1 MKKSKLT
8 KMLAVFLVTAIL
20 FGSLSAL
27 TVFVSAADP
36 EEETSESGEDSSSM
50 FGYNR
55 TIGEVKALMEA
66 TSYAKY
72 SEKYADV
79 PDGPKSIIIDPTQ
92 YNAEQTDAKVEIYK
106 NFEGH
111 TGDSLY
117 MADQG
122 KTSWTFTVPE
132 TGRYAMNIT
141 YYPVQGTNTTIERM
155 LYIDGRLPFSEARY
169 FYFPRVWEYIL
180 SEEDGFDIDIN
191 GNDIRPVRQEKP
203 SWQNYYLRD
212 WLGYTIDPFEFYL
225 TAGEHT
231 ITFEAAR
238 EPIVLSSIEFY
249 PYIEEAP
256 YAEVL
261 AGWQAAGYQVITD
274 VEPIK
279 VQAEKPTELSIQN
292 MFPANDRTSALSEP
306 QDPKVIKYNIMDYG
320 TVGQYIRYDVDVPKA
335 GLYQIAVRFRQNALI
350 GMFSSRRV
358 RINGDIQF
366 REASYCRFIFDPAF
380 QSGPLNDGTTDFLF
394 YLEEGTNTVEFEV
407 VLGEMTHY
415 VYQIEQMID
424 ELNAAYKKI
433 LMITGP
439 SPDAYRDYGFERIV
453 PDAVETLARS
463 SRNLYKIRDELVAIT
478 GELGDQVAALEMYA
492 LLFKTMAEDEY
503 EIAPNFINFKNYT
516 VSLSNWLYAALA
528 QPLKID
534 YFTIQSP
541 EAKPPKAVANFF
553 EAAWFEMKAF
563 VSSFFMDYVTIGF
576 RTSGDVEYEDT
587 LTMWA
592 ISDREN
598 SLILRRIID
607 SYFTP
612 ETNVSV
618 TIKVIAAGLTE
629 AIIAGIGPDIS
640 FMSSVDTITW
650 GLRTAVEKLN
660 EFEGYDEVQSWFTES
675 ALTPLSLYGTTYGLP
690 TSMAFNMVFYRLDV
704 LAELGLDIPKTW
716 DNLYDMLPVIQNK
729 HLQIGM
735 PVTGVIAGQ
744 IATATSANVGSLA
757 GVNIFL
763 YQNGTTLYADD
774 GMRVNLDS
782 NEALSAFESLT
793 NFFTK
798 YSCPVV
804 WEISRFRTGE
814 IPIIIGDGVTLYN
827 QLMMFPELRG
837 LWEMAPL
844 LGVQQEDGTINN
856 TSVTTVTSIIIP
868 RGAAN
873 PETSWKYLKWYVSE
887 QTQKQLINETIAVSA
902 PTTKV
907 NTANVSA
914 LLNQPWTSFEYEAIT
929 TQVNQLQA
937 IPEYPGGYI
946 VGVYVNNAFLNVYN
960 DRVDPSS
967 AMLDRILDMNK
978 EISRKRGEFDLEAYD
993 VSYAGSYK
1001 DQIIE

>member
-1 MKKSKLT
+1 MEKSKLT

-20 FGSLSAL
+20 FGSFSAL

-36 EEETSESGEDSSSM
+36 AEEETEESAEENSSM
-50 FGYNR
+50 FGYTR
-55 TIGEVKALMEA
+55 TIGELRALMEA

-79 PDGPKSIIIDPTQ
+79 PDGPESIVIDPAQ
-92 YNAEQTDAKVEIYK
+92 YNAEETDAAVEIYK
-106 NFEGH
+106 NFEGR

-122 KTSWTFTVPE
+122 KTTWTFTVPE
-132 TGRYAMNIT
+132 TGRYAMRID
-141 YYPVQGTNTTIERM
+141 YYPVVGTNTTIERM
-155 LYIDGRLPFSEARY
+155 LYIDGRLPFAEARY

-180 SEEDGFDIDIN
+180 SEENGFDIDIN

-238 EPIVLSSIEFY
+238 EPIVLGSIEFY

-256 YAEVL
+256 YEEVL
-261 AGWQAAGYQVITD
+261 AGWQAAGYQAVTD
-274 VEPIK
+274 AEPIK
-279 VQAEKPTELSIQN
+279 IQAEKPTEISIQN

-320 TVGQYIRYDVDVPKA
+320 TVGQYIRYNVDVPKA
-335 GLYQIAVRFRQNALI
+335 GLYQIDVRFRQNALI
-350 GMFSSRRV
+350 GMFTSRRV
-358 RINGDIQF
+358 RINGEVPF
-366 REASYCRFIFDPAF
+366 REASYCRFIFDTAF
-380 QSGPLNDGTTDFLF
+380 QSGPLNDGKTDFLF
-394 YLEEGTNTVEFEV
+394 YLEEGTNVIEFEV
-407 VLGEMTHY
+407 VLGEMTHF

-424 ELNAAYKKI
+424 ELNEAYQKI

-463 SRNLYKIRDELVAIT
+463 ARDLYRISDEIVAIT

-503 EIAPNFINFKNYT
+503 EIAPNFTNFKNYT
-516 VSLSNWLYAALA
+516 VNLSNWLYAALA

-534 YFTIQSP
+534 YFTVQSP
-541 EAKPPKAVANFF
+541 ETKPPKAVANFF

-576 RTSGDVEYEDT
+576 RTAGDVAYEDT

-592 ISDREN
+592 TSDRET

-660 EFEGYDEVQSWFTES
+660 EFEGYEEVQSWFTPA
-675 ALTPLSLYGTTYGLP
+675 ALTPLTLYGDTYGLP
-690 TSMAFNMVFYRLDV
+690 TNMAFNMAFYRLDV

-716 DNLYDMLPVIQNK
+716 NDLYDMLPVIQNK

-735 PVTGVIAGQ
+735 PVTAAAAG
-744 IATATSANVGSLA
+744 TTNNVGTLA

-793 NFFTK
+793 GFFTK

-804 WEISRFRTGE
+804 WDVSRFRTGE
-814 IPIIIGDGVTLYN
+814 IPLILGDGITMYN
-827 QLMMFPELRG
+827 QLMGFPELRG

-844 LGVQQEDGTINN
+844 LGTPQEDGTIDC
-856 TSVTTVTSIIIP
+856 TSVTTVSSIIIP

-887 QTQKQLINETIAVSA
+887 ETQKRLINETIAVSA

-907 NTANVSA
+907 NTANVGA
-914 LLNQPWTSFEYEAIT
+914 LLDQPWTSFEYEAIT
-929 TQVNQLQA
+929 TQVDQLEA

-946 VGVYVNNAFLNVYN
+946 VGVYVNNAFLDVYN
-960 DRVDPSS
+960 NHADPSS
-967 AMLDRILDMNK
+967 AMLDRILDINK
-978 EISRKRGEFDLEAYD
+978 EISRKRVEFEMEAYD
-993 VSYAGSYK
+993 ISYAGSYK
-1001 DQIIE
+1001 DQVTEQTQ

>member
-20 FGSLSAL
+20 FGSFSAL

-36 EEETSESGEDSSSM
+36 AGEETSKSGEDSSSM
-50 FGYNR
+50 FGYTR
-55 TIGEVKALMEA
+55 TIGEVRALMEA

-79 PDGPKSIIIDPTQ
+79 PDGSKSIVIDPTQ
-92 YNAEQTDAKVEIYK
+92 YNAEQTDAKVEIYN

-132 TGRYAMNIT
+132 TGRYAMSIS
-141 YYPVQGTNTTIERM
+141 YYPIKGTNTTIERM
-155 LYIDGRLPFSEARY
+155 LYIDGKLPFSEARY

-180 SEEDGFDIDIN
+180 NEGSGFDIDIN

-203 SWQNYYLRD
+203 SWQDYYLRD
-212 WLGYTIDPFEFYL
+212 WLGYTLDPFEFYL

-249 PYIEEAP
+249 PYTEEAP

-261 AGWQAAGYQVITD
+261 AGWQAAGYQVVAD
-274 VEPIK
+274 AEPIK
-279 VQAEKPTELSIQN
+279 VQAEKPTEISIQN

-306 QDPKVIKYNIMDYG
+306 QDPAVIKYNIMDYG
-320 TVGQYIRYDVDVPKA
+320 TVGQYIRYEVEVPKA
-335 GLYQIAVRFRQNALI
+335 GLYQIDTRFRQNALI

-358 RINGDIQF
+358 RINGDVQF
-366 REASYCRFIFDPAF
+366 REASYCRFIFDTAF
-380 QSGPLNDGTTDFLF
+380 QSGPLNDGATDFLF
-394 YLEEGTNTVEFEV
+394 YLKEGTNVIEFEV
-407 VLGEMTHY
+407 VLGEMTRF
-415 VYQIEQMID
+415 VYQIEQMIN
-424 ELNAAYKKI
+424 ELNDAYKKI

-463 SRNLYKIRDELVAIT
+463 ARNLYAISDELVAIT
-478 GELGDQVAALEMYA
+478 GELGDQVAALQMYA

-503 EIAPNFINFKNYT
+503 EIAPNFTNFKNYT
-516 VSLSNWLYAALA
+516 VNLSNWLYAALG
-528 QPLKID
+528 QPLKMD

-541 EAKPPKAVANFF
+541 ESKEPKAVANFF

-576 RTSGDVEYEDT
+576 RTSGDVKYEDT

-592 ISDREN
+592 TSDRET

-660 EFEGYDEVQSWFTES
+660 EFDGYDEVQSWFTPA
-675 ALTPLSLYGTTYGLP
+675 ALTPLTLYGTTYGLP

-716 DNLYDMLPVIQNK
+716 NNLYDMLPVIQNK

-735 PVTGVIAGQ
+735 PVTTASAGVIG
-744 IATATSANVGSLA
+744 TATNALA
-757 GVNIFL
+757 GVNTFL
-763 YQNGTTLYADD
+763 YQNNTMLYADD
-774 GMRVNLDS
+774 GMRINLDS
-782 NEALSAFESLT
+782 NEALSAFETFT

-798 YSCPVV
+798 YSCPVEWDV
-804 WEISRFRTGE
+804 SRFRTGE
-814 IPIIIGDGVTLYN
+814 IPIMMGDGIGMYNTL
-827 QLMMFPELRG
+827 MGFPELRG

-844 LGVQQEDGTINN
+844 LGVQQEDGSIDC
-856 TSVTTVTSIIIP
+856 TSVTTVSSIIIP

-873 PETSWKYLKWYVSE
+873 RQTSWKYLKWYVSE
-887 QTQKQLINETIAVSA
+887 ETQKRLINETIAVSA

-907 NTANVSA
+907 NTANVTA
-914 LLNQPWTSFEYEAIT
+914 LLDQPWTSFEYEAIT
-929 TQVNQLQA
+929 TQVDQLQA

-946 VGVYVNNAFLNVYN
+946 VGVYVGNAFLDVNN
-960 DRVDPSS
+960 NHTDPSS
-967 AMLDRILDMNK
+967 AMLDRILDINK
-978 EISRKRGEFDLEAYD
+978 EISRKRGEFNMEAYD

-1001 DQIIE
+1001 DQIKK